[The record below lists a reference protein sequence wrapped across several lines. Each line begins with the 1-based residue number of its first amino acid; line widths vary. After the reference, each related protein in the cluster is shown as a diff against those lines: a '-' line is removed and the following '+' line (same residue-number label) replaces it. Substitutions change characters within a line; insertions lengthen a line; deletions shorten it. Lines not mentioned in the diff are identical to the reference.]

1 MVKLTFLFRD
11 SWFVVNTYNM
21 KLAFCIH
28 LPFSSGIYH
37 WKTDSAFS
45 YNKVKNIL
53 HLASCLW
60 NLGTLPIP
68 PSTWSP
74 SVVLLVLFPIHSRAC
89 ALLLLH
95 PISSVQPS
103 WVLQIPVDPTACTRI
118 LPLLLRKEGDLP
130 RVQSPLAKPSRCHS
144 NTFNPPYFEAK
155 LFICPLDVEMERMTM
170 LQSLVLVS
178 GQVWMI
184 DVTLSPPS
192 HCCFGSWPQTHKST
206 PILHSNPLKN
216 WQTYSSLGCDT

>member
-103 WVLQIPVDPTACTRI
+103 WVLQIPVDPAACTRI
-118 LPLLLRKEGDLP
+118 KNSCLCADDSFYPKFWEIYHYKMGCWKRFRHE
-130 RVQSPLAKPSRCHS
+130 
-144 NTFNPPYFEAK
+144 NPNHA
-155 LFICPLDVEMERMTM
+155 
-170 LQSLVLVS
+170 
-178 GQVWMI
+178 
-184 DVTLSPPS
+184 
-192 HCCFGSWPQTHKST
+192 GS
-206 PILHSNPLKN
+206 
-216 WQTYSSLGCDT
+216 